1 MRLRLM
7 PLSSNAKNA
16 AKTIIRKHTGF
27 VGSVVAIKTAAPI
40 VVITF
45 DDGPEPGGTDR
56 VLAALANKNAS
67 ATFFVLLSRVRRYG
81 ALLDEV
87 LAAGHEVAL
96 HGADHQA
103 LTTFGYADAK
113 RRTGAARAELEDR
126 AGVPVRWFRPPYGS
140 QTPATWAAVKQLG
153 LMPVMW
159 GLTTWDWRDVPQAD
173 RVCKAQEGLRR
184 GAILLAHDAF
194 AGVLDGVP
202 QEVAPVLDRGDLVER
217 VLSAYGESG
226 LVGRSLRDALS
237 VGTLEKAAW
246 FAG

>member
-1 MRLRLM
+1 M
-7 PLSSNAKNA
+7 PLPSKAKNV
-16 AKTIIRKHTGF
+16 AKAIVRKHTGF
-27 VGSVVAIKTAAPI
+27 VGSVVAIKTAAPN

-56 VLAALANKNAS
+56 ILAALADKSAT
-67 ATFFVLLSRVRRYG
+67 ATFFVLLSRVRRYRT
-81 ALLDEV
+81 LLHEV

-96 HGADHQA
+96 HGVDHQA
-103 LTTFGYADAK
+103 LTSFSYADAK
-113 RRTGAARAELEDR
+113 RRTAAAHAELEDR
-126 AGVPVRWFRPPYGS
+126 TGAPVRWFRPPYGLQS
-140 QTPATWAAVKQLG
+140 PATWAAVKQLG

-159 GLTTWDWRDVPQAD
+159 GLTTWDWRDISQEE
-173 RVCKAQEGLRR
+173 RVRKAQQGLRR
-184 GAILLAHDAF
+184 GAIVLAHDAF
-194 AGVLDGVP
+194 AGALDGVP
-202 QEVAPVLDRGDLVER
+202 QQVAPVLDRGDLVKR

>member
-1 MRLRLM
+1 MSI
-7 PLSSNAKNA
+7 SSKAKNV
-16 AKTIIRKHTGF
+16 AKLIIGKHSGL
-27 VGSVVAIKTAAPI
+27 VGSVVAVKTSAPN

-56 VLAALANKNAS
+56 VLAALASKHAT

-81 ALLDEV
+81 TLLDEV

-96 HGADHQA
+96 HGVDHQA
-103 LTTFGYADAK
+103 LTAFSYGDAK

-126 AGVPVRWFRPPYGS
+126 TGAAVRWFRPPYGY
-140 QTPATWAAVKQLG
+140 QNPATWAAVKQLG

-159 GLTTWDWRDVPQAD
+159 RLTTWDWKDVPQEQ
-173 RVCKAQEGLRR
+173 RVWKAQQGLRR
-184 GAILLAHDAF
+184 GSILLAHDAF
-194 AGVLDGVP
+194 AGELDGVP
-202 QEVAPVLDRGDLVER
+202 QKVAPVLDREDLVDR
-217 VLSAYGESG
+217 VLSAYGEAG

-237 VGTLEKAAW
+237 DGALEKTAC